1 MRRGKIHRDK
11 AKEMM
16 TIVGD
21 KALQSKYMV
30 KFVDFLENRQQ
41 AFHRCFFVLLLIER
55 VTGTGSLT
63 TYFIITNKCYLHIS
77 TYIIQKKKS
86 KLLQKKY

>member
-30 KFVDFLENRQQ
+30 KFVDFPGNRHLTD
-41 AFHRCFFVLLLIER
+41 AFLFF
-55 VTGTGSLT
+55 
-63 TYFIITNKCYLHIS
+63 Y
-77 TYIIQKKKS
+77 
-86 KLLQKKY
+86 